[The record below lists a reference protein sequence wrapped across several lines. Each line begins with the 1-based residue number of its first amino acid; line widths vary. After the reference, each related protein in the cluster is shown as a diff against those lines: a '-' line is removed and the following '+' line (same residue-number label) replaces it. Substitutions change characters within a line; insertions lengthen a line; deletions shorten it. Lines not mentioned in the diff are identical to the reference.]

1 MALDN
6 LSKSNESLDETPEDI
21 VLRFVDYL
29 TQFYT
34 FATLKDTEEIYYYHK
49 TKGIL
54 VTGGDKFIKSEVVA
68 IRREITTR
76 QMNEI
81 LNKIKWETYVNR
93 DELDS
98 KIEWLSCET
107 CMINL
112 LSGETQTHSPEFMA
126 TVQIPVSYQLN
137 FTAYDKQQS
146 IHNTNYSYCPKIMK
160 FLYQVLYSR
169 RDVETILDFL
179 AYCLWREYKFHK
191 ILILLGEGRNRKG
204 TLCKLISSFFGNKQV
219 SNESLD
225 QLLNSRFSTSQLFGK
240 FVNIDQDL
248 SEKKLTKTGVLKKL
262 SGNDQLSAERKFQP
276 QFNFTNF
283 AKMIVVTNELP
294 EVNDD
299 TIAFFSRLIIIDFS
313 KTYLENAN
321 HDLIKELTTKEELSG
336 LLTVLL
342 KRLPR
347 VLKQGIY
354 YDKSVEET
362 TRKYHLRMNSIEY
375 FANEYLEV
383 NWGNN
388 IRKDILYTTYKE
400 FCYKNGIPPKLEY
413 SFSQVMSK
421 KGYKYAQLR
430 KGKDRPY
437 YWMNIKIKDKS
448 F

>member
-21 VLRFVDYL
+21 VLRSVDYL

-191 ILILLGEGRNRKG
+191 ILILLGEGRNGKG

-299 TIAFFSRLIIIDFS
+299 TIAFFQD
-313 KTYLENAN
+313 
-321 HDLIKELTTKEELSG
+321 
-336 LLTVLL
+336 
-342 KRLPR
+342 
-347 VLKQGIY
+347 
-354 YDKSVEET
+354 
-362 TRKYHLRMNSIEY
+362 
-375 FANEYLEV
+375 
-383 NWGNN
+383 
-388 IRKDILYTTYKE
+388 
-400 FCYKNGIPPKLEY
+400 
-413 SFSQVMSK
+413 
-421 KGYKYAQLR
+421 
-430 KGKDRPY
+430 
-437 YWMNIKIKDKS
+437 
-448 F
+448 